1 MQLPITTIIVI
12 VTVLVSFGAFN
23 NVKIY
28 EDLIFYPPAVSKR
41 RQWYR
46 FFSSGLIHADGTHL
60 LFNMFSLYMFGP
72 FVEKEFTSLF
82 AEQGKPLYLAM
93 YVLALFFSLLPT
105 YLKHKHNQYY
115 RSLGASG
122 AVSAVIF
129 AGLLLAPGIEVGLFF
144 IPPFIP
150 GFIFAPLYL
159 GLSIYLERRG
169 KDNINHSAHIWGA
182 VFGMLFT
189 FILAKLLA
197 DTNVFQEFVNEVQ
210 YYMMVKGWI
219 PRS

>member
-1 MQLPITTIIVI
+1 MQLTITAIIVI
-12 VTVLVSFGAFN
+12 VTVLVSLGAFN
-23 NVKIY
+23 NAKIY
-28 EDLIFYPPAVSKR
+28 EDMIFFPPAVSKR

-60 LFNMFSLYMFGP
+60 FFNMFSLYMFGP
-72 FVEKEFTSLF
+72 FVEREFSGLF
-82 AEQGKPLYLAM
+82 AGNGKPLFLAM
-93 YVLALFFSLLPT
+93 YVIALFVALLPT
-105 YLKHKHNQYY
+105 YIKNKNNYHY

-129 AGLLLAPGIEVGLFF
+129 AGLILAPGIEVGLFF

-159 GLSIYLERRG
+159 AFSIYLERRG
-169 KDNINHSAHIWGA
+169 GDNINHSAHIWGA

-189 FILAKLLA
+189 IILAKVLV
-197 DTNVFQEFVNEVQ
+197 DINVLQQFVNEVEW
-210 YYMMVKGWI
+210 YFTRKGWL
-219 PRS
+219 